1 MIERPTSWRVSR
13 TGLAV
18 LLTLA
23 TVSLVL
29 GTWLYSIVG

>member
-13 TGLAV
+13 TGLVV

-23 TVSLVL
+23 TLSLVL

>member
-1 MIERPTSWRVSR
+1 MIERPRSSRVSR

-18 LLTLA
+18 LLPLA
-23 TVSLVL
+23 TLSLVL